1 MTNPM
6 KQLAGMLLDIREGK
20 FRPDG
25 IVTTRPG
32 AVPAPQTEVGGD
44 SELSAFQGNPSLE
57 SWNKIYSVDL
67 EDVDTPDLPELC
79 PSPVISALGSDVAVQ
94 ASAGGFRDAMRSE
107 PEPLDFNFEVTEI
120 TTLSE
125 LQGAL
130 DNLQKIVQM
139 ILPVSRMQKFFI
151 QPRLIVTLIQRSL
164 SFLETCFR
172 TRRAGCC
179 TV

>member
-1 MTNPM
+1 M
-6 KQLAGMLLDIREGK
+6 KQLAGMLLHIREGK
-20 FRPDG
+20 FRPDLTRSGWMATDQVPLNVATGGDG
-25 IVTTRPG
+25 IVTPRPG

-107 PEPLDFNFEVTEI
+107 PEPLDFN
-120 TTLSE
+120 L
-125 LQGAL
+125 
-130 DNLQKIVQM
+130 K
-139 ILPVSRMQKFFI
+139 
-151 QPRLIVTLIQRSL
+151 
-164 SFLETCFR
+164 
-172 TRRAGCC
+172 
-179 TV
+179 